1 MAANRILDEFK
12 SFIGF
17 VHSGFK
23 YNLQVFPDTMTA
35 ATMLFALLFQSP
47 PFAALSGSIV
57 FLNVIHP
64 YIARFFTSFIGGT
77 IGRSDSCE
85 GRFPGI
91 SFTRMMQLSSN
102 KKFGSLDDSGW
113 PSYYSVF
120 LGFLTAYAGSMPL
133 LYRQELNASPKRNV
147 ATIVGLVVLSLLV
160 CTGVLFRMLSG
171 CDSFLSTIIGL
182 LVGLMLGVLI
192 ILFLSWISDRRLT
205 NILALPLLRD
215 KAEDGKPIY
224 VCEARD

>member
-12 SFIGF
+12 AFTSFA
-17 VHSGFK
+17 HSGFK
-23 YNLQVFPDTMTA
+23 YNLQVFPDTITA
-35 ATMLFALLFQSP
+35 STMLFALLFQSP

-57 FLNVIHP
+57 FLNIIHP

-77 IGRSDSCE
+77 IARNDSCE
-85 GRFPGI
+85 GRFPGV
-91 SFTRMMQLSSN
+91 SLSRMIQLSSN

-147 ATIVGLVVLSLLV
+147 ATIVGMVVLSLV
-160 CTGVLFRMLSG
+160 VFTGILFRMLGG
-171 CDSFLSTIIGL
+171 CDSFLSTIVGL
-182 LVGLMLGVLI
+182 LVGGIIGILV

-205 NILALPLLRD
+205 NILALPLLRN
-215 KAEDGKPIY
+215 KSADGKPIY
-224 VCEARD
+224 VCEKN